1 MAIRRISRQARLGR
15 IGIINSDTGAS
26 RMYQSMANAGQNI
39 ANSVLPQLREEAQ
52 QRGIN
57 AAKEVNRQNLI
68 EFDDEG
74 NPKALTVP
82 ENFGKIAASAYQ
94 TVVERRFNES
104 IQEEIVNKSNEL
116 SKKFTT
122 NN

>member
-1 MAIRRISRQARLGR
+1 MAIVRQKRQARLQR
-15 IGIINSDTGAS
+15 IGVVNMDTGEAD
-26 RMYQSMANAGQNI
+26 MYQSMARAGQSI
-39 ANSVLPQLREEAQ
+39 AQSVLPELKEQAQ
-52 QRGIN
+52 ERGIN

-68 EFDDEG
+68 EFDAEG

-82 ENFGKIAASAYQ
+82 QGFGTIASRAYQ

-104 IQEEIVNKSNEL
+104 MKEEIQNKSIEL
-116 SKKFTT
+116 A